1 MKRVSRKAM
10 SKSNEELT
18 TDIEALNNGLLSLHQ
33 GLQVVLAELNL
44 VSTLL
49 LNDLKERGKIRQAD
63 CVNCGQTNNIP
74 LVAGME
80 VDELICRF
88 CNNDLE
94 TKVGEEE

>member
-1 MKRVSRKAM
+1 MKSVCGKTM

-18 TDIEALNNGLLSLHQ
+18 TDIDSMNHGLLSVHQ

-49 LNDLKERGKIRQAD
+49 LNDLKERGKIRQVN
-63 CVNCGQTNNIP
+63 CVNCDQLNNIP

-94 TKVGEEE
+94 TKVEEEE